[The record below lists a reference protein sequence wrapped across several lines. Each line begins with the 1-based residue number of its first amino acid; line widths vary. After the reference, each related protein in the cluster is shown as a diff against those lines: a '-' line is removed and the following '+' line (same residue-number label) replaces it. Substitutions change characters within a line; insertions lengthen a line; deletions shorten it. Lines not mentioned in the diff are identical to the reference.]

1 MSSGGNQPADQA
13 GQPRVLVHR
22 DPEVLAGAV
31 AARLITV
38 LVDAQAGGRVP
49 AIVLTG
55 GGVART
61 LHRAV
66 RDFAGRDAVDWSRV
80 DVWWGDERFVDSDDP
95 ERNEAQAREDLLDS
109 VAIDPDRVHAMAS
122 VDGAF
127 GDDVDAAARAYAE
140 QLAAAGA
147 TGSVGAASTSPLF
160 DVLML
165 GMGPDGHV
173 ASLFPEHA
181 GLAETTPALAVRSSP
196 KPPPLRIS
204 MSFPTL
210 ARARQ
215 AWLLVS
221 GEAKASAVRRALG
234 GADRSQIPAVG
245 VKGQDQTLW
254 LLDAAAANQ
263 LR

>member
-1 MSSGGNQPADQA
+1 MSAGGSEPAEQTR
-13 GQPRVLVHR
+13 QQRVLLHR
-22 DPEVLAGAV
+22 DAQVLAAAV

-38 LVDAQAGGRVP
+38 LVDSQSQGRVP
-49 AIVLTG
+49 SIVLTG

-66 RDFAGRDAVDWSRV
+66 RDFPGRDAVDWSHV
-80 DVWWGDERFVDSDDP
+80 EVWWGDERFVASDDP
-95 ERNEAQAREDLLDS
+95 ERNEAQARADLLDA
-109 VAIDPDRVHAMAS
+109 VGVTPDRVHAMAS
-122 VDGAF
+122 SDGAF
-127 GDDVDAAARAYAE
+127 GDDLDAAARAYAE
-140 QLAAAGA
+140 QLAAAGDGD
-147 TGSVGAASTSPLF
+147 TGPLF

-181 GLAETTPALAVRSSP
+181 GLQEETPALAVRSSP

-210 ARARQ
+210 ARSRQ
-215 AWLLVS
+215 TWFLVS
-221 GEAKASAVRRALG
+221 GEAKAGAVRQALS
-234 GADRSQIPAVG
+234 GAERTQIPAAG
-245 VKGQDQTLW
+245 VRGQDQTLW
-254 LLDAAAANQ
+254 LLDAAAASQ